1 MTVPAM
7 ISEAGSTRLLS
18 RQPRSEV
25 PIQYVAELLPPFTY
39 AQRPIPVRVR
49 VRWPDGRSSDGLGT
63 AACWNASAAY
73 CKFQLPEEDRPRVG
87 WFSMRQ
93 VTKLE
98 PDRRQ
103 TARARRV

>member
-1 MTVPAM
+1 MTVPVV
-7 ISEAGSTRLLS
+7 ITEAAPTRLL
-18 RQPRSEV
+18 RRRPRSEV

-39 AQRPIPVRVR
+39 ARRPIPVRVQ
-49 VRWPDGRSSDGLGT
+49 VRWPDGRSSDCLGT

-98 PDRRQ
+98 PDLRR
-103 TARARRV
+103 ADRARRT